1 MTFLDVI
8 EANWLIFGAVLL
20 LAILIAWWIWGRA
33 GPDDRVRYEAPDVLD
48 EGAAPAERNTLL
60 MEASPAASFAMTTP
74 IAAASPGIMGGMG
87 ELIAAAAAQEI
98 DEARRAEEE
107 EQAEGTADAAE
118 EDRPVPATQP
128 AGEPD
133 DLGRIKGVGPKLV
146 RLLGELGVTRYDQI
160 AAWSDEDV
168 ARIDAQLGPFQGR
181 IVRDNWVEQCRYL
194 AAGDVAGYEA
204 KFGKL

>member
-1 MTFLDVI
+1 
-8 EANWLIFGAVLL
+8 
-20 LAILIAWWIWGRA
+20 
-33 GPDDRVRYEAPDVLD
+33 
-48 EGAAPAERNTLL
+48 
-60 MEASPAASFAMTTP
+60 MTTP

-87 ELIAAAAAQEI
+87 ELIAAATAQEI
-98 DEARRAEEE
+98 DEARRVEEE
-107 EQAEGTADAAE
+107 AEAE
-118 EDRPVPATQP
+118 EDRPAAATQP

-160 AAWSDEDV
+160 TGWSDADV